1 MWGNFTR
8 PFNFDRRPA
17 QAIAFSVEPGLR
29 NLPRDV
35 VLAAIAAGAAKPA
48 KPPSSANPAAS
59 RRNRLKGH
67 DDGDTSH

>member
-48 KPPSSANPAAS
+48 KPPSSATPAAS
-59 RRNRLKGH
+59 RRKRLKGN
-67 DDGDTSH
+67 DDGNGDY